1 MLLTLLIMVLSMNP
15 MLRIK
20 FLEKLF
26 GKREVVTPEK
36 LSDERARKVLGDYIN
51 HVVMYNFDTRKWNCY
66 YYLGHSVMTTGVDC
80 ARMKSEIERAHPNIE
95 LVAVVGMAI
104 VKPQLQL
111 FTYMPKPA
119 TRSTPA
125 PMAYATFITRD
136 RKTGK
141 LNDLPQKWVRLSEC
155 THPTFVCEAM
165 PQLLSSIG
173 YSSAPMW
180 HIDWCL
186 NGEKI
191 TSPLISEKDREK
203 YCRQLGKNA
212 RQKQK

>member
-26 GKREVVTPEK
+26 GKREVVEPEK
-36 LSDERARKVLGDYIN
+36 LSDERARKILGDYIN
-51 HVVMYNFDTRKWNCY
+51 HVVMYNFDTRKWNCN
-66 YYLGHSVMTTGVDC
+66 YYLGHNVMTTGVDC
-80 ARMKSEIERAHPNIE
+80 ARMKSEIERNHPNIE

-104 VKPQLQL
+104 VRPKLEL
-111 FTYMPKPA
+111 FTYLPKPA

-125 PMAYATFITRD
+125 PMAYATFITRN

-155 THPTFVCEAM
+155 THPNFVCEAM

-191 TSPLISEKDREK
+191 TSPLIDGAQKLKEHKKFLDTI
-203 YCRQLGKNA
+203 
-212 RQKQK
+212 KQK

>member
-15 MLRIK
+15 MLRLK

-26 GKREVVTPEK
+26 GKRDVVVPEK
-36 LSDERARKVLGDYIN
+36 LTDERARKILGDYAK
-51 HVVMYNFDTRKWNCY
+51 HVVMYNFDTRMWNCK
-66 YYLGHSVMTTGVDC
+66 YYLGHNVMTTGVDC

-95 LVAVVGMAI
+95 LAAVVGMAI
-104 VKPQLQL
+104 VKPKLEL
-111 FTYMPKPA
+111 FTYLP
-119 TRSTPA
+119 TPA
-125 PMAYATFITRD
+125 PHSSRTSMAYATFITRN

-155 THPTFVCEAM
+155 TSPDFVCEAM
-165 PQLLSSIG
+165 PHLLASIG